1 MTRSRSRRSAL
12 LVLVTLM
19 GLVSAACVNP
29 DKPTVAVN
37 KLEANLVFGV
47 TEAPKPVESQLEQ
60 VVADVI
66 ADNDLDSAFNFEFP
80 DAPTPAFGVDLAV
93 TPKAAEACPAAAPTA
108 APATPTEVTITG
120 EPPMGSFK
128 YRSVGSVPDS
138 ARPGGLAKYDLFER
152 RIVRNFQRIS
162 PTLTSFDVVQRV
174 LFGGQDFLVA
184 TYEVNT
190 AGLNRNPSDGVGIIT
205 TPGVGEPER
214 GITLVRM
221 ARIDAKSGNELS
233 VFQPTTGLLLLP
245 LPVTAGEKFQ
255 SVAVDARS
263 GQTIVHES
271 TVLRRQRIDACGDL
285 VDGWLVESN
294 RQISRPEDFAGGP
307 PGGKYTMIF
316 ATQFGGMPIQE
327 RLVIENVC
335 AGGTCDLSSS
345 LAQLKPDPLPP
356 SNS

>member
-1 MTRSRSRRSAL
+1 MTRSRPRRRT
-12 LVLVTLM
+12 LVAAVTLL
-19 GLVSAACVNP
+19 GLLSAACVSP

-47 TEAPKPVESQLEQ
+47 AEAPKQVETPLEE
-60 VVADVI
+60 VVTAVASAD
-66 ADNDLDSAFNFEFP
+66 DLDAAFTFEFP
-80 DAPTPAFGVDLAV
+80 DAPTPAFGIDLNIA
-93 TPKAAEACPAAAPTA
+93 PKAAEACPAAAPTA

-120 EPPMGSFK
+120 EPPVGSYKFRNVGSLPDPAKAGTLFK
-128 YRSVGSVPDS
+128 YDR
-138 ARPGGLAKYDLFER
+138 FER
-152 RIVRNFQRIS
+152 RIVRNFRRLS

-214 GITLVRM
+214 GITLVKM
-221 ARIDAKSGNELS
+221 ARIDAKSGNEVS

-271 TVLRRQRIDACGDL
+271 TVLRRQRVDACGDL

-294 RQISRPEDFAGGP
+294 RQVSRPEDFAGGP
-307 PGGKYTMIF
+307 PPGKYSMIF

-327 RLVIENVC
+327 RLVIENTC
-335 AGGTCDLSSS
+335 AGGTCDLSAT
-345 LAQLKPDPLPP
+345 LAQLKPDPLPAG
-356 SNS
+356 NE